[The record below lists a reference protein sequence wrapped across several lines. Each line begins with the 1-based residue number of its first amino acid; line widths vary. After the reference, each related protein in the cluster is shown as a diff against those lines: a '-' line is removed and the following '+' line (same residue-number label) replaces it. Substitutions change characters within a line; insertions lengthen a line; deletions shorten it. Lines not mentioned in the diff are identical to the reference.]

1 MAVPTS
7 ANAEGLRRLTTSMRQ
22 VVKRV
27 LPPRIV
33 DWLRR
38 RLRPT
43 PTSTLKAVERDPGPA
58 EGYIIGLET
67 RLWSTGRDTEVEK
80 LARVV
85 DLTPRGSRA
94 RARGSMALAR
104 WFFSQGRADT
114 ALRRLEDAHPPNPS
128 IQNELDLLRV
138 DCHCE
143 LGHGQEALSY
153 LSRMTG
159 RGTREQSLILRV
171 GHTRSLLEPP
181 RRHGSGPMIEAL
193 NTVFADGGYRMIRRR
208 SVNDA
213 VGLGNIACDVPL
225 AEPRETLP
233 LVTVVVSLEYADPDP
248 YGGISSLLNQSWG
261 NLEILLVGGAED
273 QERFAVADESI
284 LDDARVVFASDGAP
298 NLWRAGLDHASGDMV
313 TGHLYGSWAHPQRI
327 EAQARAMMADPML
340 QATVTSHLRVAPNL
354 TPRPLGLAP
363 RPRLV
368 GPNPNSTMVRRAG
381 GSSDEAIAAVS
392 HVLSRFSPVSG
403 ELRPPENVVLVNED
417 VPLTLTVA
425 TSPSEIPGNLRLAG

>member
-1 MAVPTS
+1 
-7 ANAEGLRRLTTSMRQ
+7 MRQ

-27 LPPRIV
+27 LPPSVV

-43 PTSTLKAVERDPGPA
+43 PTSTARVVERDPGPA
-58 EGYIIGLET
+58 EEYIIGLET

-80 LARVV
+80 LTRSVG
-85 DLTPRGSRA
+85 LTPRGSRA

-114 ALRRLEDAHPPNPS
+114 ALRRLEGVHPPNPS
-128 IQNELDLLRV
+128 IQNEIDLLRV

-143 LGHGQEALSY
+143 LGHAQEALSY

-159 RGTREQSLILRV
+159 RGTREQNLLLRV
-171 GHTRSLLEPP
+171 GHTRSLLDLP
-181 RRHGSGPMIEAL
+181 RNHGSGPMIEAL
-193 NTVFADGGYRMIRRR
+193 NTAFADGGYRMIRRR

-225 AEPRETLP
+225 AEPRESLP
-233 LVTVVVSLEYADPDP
+233 LVTVLVSLEDADPDP
-248 YGGISSLLNQSWG
+248 YGGISSLLNQSWR
-261 NLEILLVGGAED
+261 NLEILFVGGAED
-273 QERFAVADESI
+273 RERLAAADESI
-284 LDDARVVFASDGAP
+284 FDDARVVFVSGDATD
-298 NLWRAGLDHASGDMV
+298 LWRAGLDHASGDMV
-313 TGHLYGSWAHPQRI
+313 TGHIYGSWAHPQRI

-340 QATVTSHLRVAPNL
+340 QATVTSHLRVAPDL

-368 GPNPNSTMVRRAG
+368 GPNPNSTMIRLAG
-381 GSSDEAIAAVS
+381 GSSDEAVAAVRR
-392 HVLSRFSPVSG
+392 VLSRLSPLSG
-403 ELRPPENVVLVNED
+403 ELKPPENVVLISDD
-417 VPLTLTVA
+417 VPLTLTVS
-425 TSPSEIPGNLRLAG
+425 TSPSHIPRTVGPPG